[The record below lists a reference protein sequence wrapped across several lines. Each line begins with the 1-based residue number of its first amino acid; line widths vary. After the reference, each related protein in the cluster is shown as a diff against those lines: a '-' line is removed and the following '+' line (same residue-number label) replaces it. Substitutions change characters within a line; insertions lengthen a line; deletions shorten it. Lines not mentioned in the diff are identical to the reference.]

1 MVKFNNHGE
10 DAINS
15 RVCFSLDDFDDGLP
29 YPFPLLGQ
37 MRVSTDSEKKCFKE
51 AYREIIN
58 IERELCTRKQIPIDK
73 IDKLI
78 ECTKQIDRLNEKR
91 YISEPQVPLK
101 DKELL
106 YHVYKM
112 IVIGDGEGIS
122 SLLSDEEDIIDNSP
136 FSYRIWMFSVARQIL
151 IGEVAEDDMHLLPPA
166 DEFSIDWMG
175 RYISEKKKEEPY
187 ILICP
192 DRISKTIHFLQE
204 SNQITIT
211 YEDLYA
217 FILIFML
224 ARAIMDPLYELNKV
238 RNLVRKSDAYEVFES
253 ESDDIIMENS
263 LATMI
268 TLQYFCAASKFDI
281 VTFDRIRAFVKTQPL
296 AYRFGLVQYEA
307 LRPDWRLWR
316 EYKSNIYNTY
326 VQEK

>member
-1 MVKFNNHGE
+1 M
-10 DAINS
+10 
-15 RVCFSLDDFDDGLP
+15 
-29 YPFPLLGQ
+29 
-37 MRVSTDSEKKCFKE
+37 
-51 AYREIIN
+51 
-58 IERELCTRKQIPIDK
+58 
-73 IDKLI
+73 
-78 ECTKQIDRLNEKR
+78 
-91 YISEPQVPLK
+91 
-101 DKELL
+101 
-106 YHVYKM
+106 
-112 IVIGDGEGIS
+112 
-122 SLLSDEEDIIDNSP
+122 LSI
-136 FSYRIWMFSVARQIL
+136 ARQIS
-151 IGEVAEDDMHLLPPA
+151 IGEVPDDDMCLLPPA

-175 RYISEKKKEEPY
+175 RYISEKKNEKPY
-187 ILICP
+187 ILLCP

-217 FILIFML
+217 FVLIFTL
-224 ARAIMDPLYELNKV
+224 AKAIMDPLYVLNDV

-268 TLQYFCAASKFDI
+268 TLQYFCSASKFDI